1 LCVHDTISLPS
12 FSFFRK
18 KKERLLFL
26 YGETNCIEFRWEGK
40 CMYKEAL
47 GKKTPKTQREREKKG
62 EKNGGPRRR
71 KKERTELGFMLGEK
85 QEESET

>member
-1 LCVHDTISLPS
+1 
-12 FSFFRK
+12 
-18 KKERLLFL
+18 
-26 YGETNCIEFRWEGK
+26 
-40 CMYKEAL
+40 MYKEAL